1 VYDKA
6 YDELMN
12 LYLDNFRS
20 SITDLFLDS
29 TVVPNSNLPNNL
41 TSFCFKFKNKLSMK
55 HNIIC
60 DNNNIVYK
68 YLTTSSQPPDSVFI
82 EQTIDKLPRKLLD
95 IYTYNKSCTSHCDA
109 GYIICKD
116 INVKLRKSKHMT
128 INAQYRK
135 NMVKNKRENK

>member
-1 VYDKA
+1 MYDKA

-55 HNIIC
+55 HNG
-60 DNNNIVYK
+60 
-68 YLTTSSQPPDSVFI
+68 
-82 EQTIDKLPRKLLD
+82 
-95 IYTYNKSCTSHCDA
+95 A
-109 GYIICKD
+109 GE
-116 INVKLRKSKHMT
+116 LRNLRLK
-128 INAQYRK
+128 
-135 NMVKNKRENK
+135 